1 MLTMINFGSRG
12 VRVLGVGFFHVA
24 QTVLSMPGAR
34 QRNAKNQTL
43 DEQSRSRSRS
53 RTRSKPRA
61 PRGGAKQRLSASSS
75 SGLVRVADAGA
86 ESVNAPRADNSDD
99 SEFRTHIATMYLRNQ
114 LSAKETADLVRKA
127 QHAGASG
134 VVDLAKAGNK
144 PGQRNEQRTLLRALT
159 KGKQMPNA
167 YFAEIPVA
175 ELPGSRVK

>member
-1 MLTMINFGSRG
+1 M
-12 VRVLGVGFFHVA
+12 LGVGFLHVA

-53 RTRSKPRA
+53 RSKPRA
-61 PRGGAKQRLSASSS
+61 LRGGAKQRLSASSS

-99 SEFRTHIATMYLRNQ
+99 SEFRTHIATMYLRNN
-114 LSAKETADLVRKA
+114 LSARETADLVRKA

-134 VVDLAKAGNK
+134 FVDLAKATWAT
-144 PGQRNEQRTLLRALT
+144 Q
-159 KGKQMPNA
+159 
-167 YFAEIPVA
+167 
-175 ELPGSRVK
+175 